1 MKKKINIGIIG
12 RNFGYNVIYKSIIRG
27 KLFNVIGFSFRDN
40 KKKIILPQNIKI
52 YQNWKKLISDKKI
65 NAIIISAPPFM
76 HEKMILFAISKN
88 KHVFCEKPVTTSY
101 NSLTNICKR
110 AKAKKIINMANYEFL
125 NIEAF
130 NFFKTKLLN
139 KVIVKRVIINW
150 YIKIPSRNRAKW
162 KDKHKLG
169 GGNFF
174 NYICHPLYFLEK
186 LFGKM
191 TVNNVDLKKKAKIFN
206 LKSTM
211 KVDKKN
217 INIIL
222 NFKSFLTS
230 SKIKKKHEIKFK
242 TNKGTFVLKTKT
254 NNIFDQFCLMK
265 DNKILF
271 KPKETL
277 NDFRIQPTFINLQ
290 RFKKSILNKYNF
302 SPNFEDAKR
311 VHFLLNKMSKI

>member
-1 MKKKINIGIIG
+1 MRKKINIGIIG
-12 RNFGYNVIYKSIIRG
+12 RNFGYNVIYKSIIRD

-101 NSLTNICKR
+101 NSLIKICKR
-110 AKAKKIINMANYEFL
+110 AKAKKIINMVNYEFL

-130 NFFKTKLLN
+130 NFFKTKLLD

-150 YIKIPSRNRAKW
+150 FIKIPSQNRAKW

-186 LFGKM
+186 LLGKF
-191 TVNNVDLKKKAKIFN
+191 TVNNVYLKKKAKMFN

-290 RFKKSILNKYNF
+290 RFKKSILNKYNL